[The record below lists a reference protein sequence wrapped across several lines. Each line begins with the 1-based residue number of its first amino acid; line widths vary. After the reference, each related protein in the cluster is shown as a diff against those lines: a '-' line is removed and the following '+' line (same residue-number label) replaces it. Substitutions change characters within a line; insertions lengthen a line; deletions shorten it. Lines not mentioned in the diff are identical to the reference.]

1 LLAVSLLSD
10 NILESETDRR
20 KTMELELESKKEGNE
35 LTIKL
40 SGEINTGTAPQL
52 KELLDAEIADSDVI
66 TLDFEKCDFVSSAGL
81 RALLSTFK
89 ALKAKKGQMKLV
101 NIGPNFKEVLNITG
115 LDVVFGCR

>member
-1 LLAVSLLSD
+1 
-10 NILESETDRR
+10 
-20 KTMELELESKKEGNE
+20 MELELESKKEGNE

>member
-1 LLAVSLLSD
+1 
-10 NILESETDRR
+10 
-20 KTMELELESKKEGNE
+20 MELELESKKEGNE

-52 KELLDAEIADSDVI
+52 KELLDAEIADSDDI

>member
-1 LLAVSLLSD
+1 
-10 NILESETDRR
+10 
-20 KTMELELESKKEGNE
+20 MELELESKKEGNE

-52 KELLDAEIADSDVI
+52 KELLDAGIADSDVI

>member
-1 LLAVSLLSD
+1 
-10 NILESETDRR
+10 
-20 KTMELELESKKEGNE
+20 MELELESKKEGNE

-66 TLDFEKCDFVSSAGL
+66 TKCDFVSSAGL